1 MSERGEK
8 LLDLSLISA
17 AHELC
22 KLWTSYLT
30 SLHLRF
36 LICRMG
42 IITEPS
48 GTLLLLEGHSLELKM
63 QMKAQASPI
72 KYPSLMSAM

>member
-1 MSERGEK
+1 
-8 LLDLSLISA
+8 
-17 AHELC
+17 
-22 KLWTSYLT
+22 
-30 SLHLRF
+30 
-36 LICRMG
+36 MG